1 MQKRRSYAAWMI
13 LLATMALVPAADTW
27 AQVAGPGE
35 DPAQQDPPSNEQDPP
50 SNEDPDA
57 QDPDDPDKGDQD
69 DQSGGDNNGG
79 IGGGIF
85 GTSWMLLLMLGGFMV
100 LWIFMGRSRRK
111 QQQKRKEMLSQL
123 KKGDKVITIG
133 GILGTV
139 MEVRANE
146 ISVKVDETNNTRMH
160 FARWA
165 IQSVGEEATDESP
178 HQQ

>member
-1 MQKRRSYAAWMI
+1 MQKRKSYAAWMI
-13 LLATMALVPAADTW
+13 LLASMALALPASDGW
-27 AQVAGPGE
+27 AQVTGPGQE
-35 DPAQQDPPSNEQDPP
+35 GQQDPPANGGPEDPDQDPKNEQDTDEADQ
-50 SNEDPDA
+50 EDPNGGN
-57 QDPDDPDKGDQD
+57 QDGN
-69 DQSGGDNNGG
+69 SGGTMLGS
-79 IGGGIF
+79 
-85 GTSWMLLLMLGGFMV
+85 TWMLVLMLGGFMV

-111 QQQKRKEMLSQL
+111 QQQKRKEMLGQL